1 MMQLMTILTDNA
13 SSYSPEGSTIAVIVR
28 SDAKHVFIEV
38 EDHGCGISE
47 EDKKRVFD
55 RFYRADKS
63 RNDKS
68 HYGLGLSIAVELVK
82 LHHGKLTVKD
92 TDGGGSTFVLQL
104 SGIRREMGMWG
115 AEKKKRGSGKWT
127 LYVRAVI
134 LLQSIMRARGPV

>member
-1 MMQLMTILTDNA
+1 MCIRDSA

-63 RNDKS
+63 RNCLLYTS
-68 HYGLGLSIAVELVK
+68 FSSSQNPISRHNSISSSTSSI
-82 LHHGKLTVKD
+82 LTAR
-92 TDGGGSTFVLQL
+92 SPFCVLFL
-104 SGIRREMGMWG
+104 
-115 AEKKKRGSGKWT
+115 K
-127 LYVRAVI
+127 V
-134 LLQSIMRARGPV
+134 